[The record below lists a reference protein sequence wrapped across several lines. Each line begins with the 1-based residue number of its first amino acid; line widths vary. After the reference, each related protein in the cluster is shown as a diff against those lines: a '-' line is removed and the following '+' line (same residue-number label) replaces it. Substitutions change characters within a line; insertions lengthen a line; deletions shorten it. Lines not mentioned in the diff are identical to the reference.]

1 MPSAGPALMKPSVK
15 IILIFVPAYAT
26 ILLFTQA
33 LMCVGRKIR
42 RKQISVKD
50 KVSIPFW
57 TISVLKQQLQLHKH
71 NLNTNKSQYKI
82 SEMIGKD

>member
-33 LMCVGRKIR
+33 LMCVGRKTR
-42 RKQISVKD
+42 RKQRQGVDPI
-50 KVSIPFW
+50 
-57 TISVLKQQLQLHKH
+57 
-71 NLNTNKSQYKI
+71 LNN
-82 SEMIGKD
+82 IGVETTTTTA

>member
-33 LMCVGRKIR
+33 IGVETTTTTAET
-42 RKQISVKD
+42 Q
-50 KVSIPFW
+50 F
-57 TISVLKQQLQLHKH
+57 KH
-71 NLNTNKSQYKI
+71 PQKSL
-82 SEMIGKD
+82 

>member
-33 LMCVGRKIR
+33 
-42 RKQISVKD
+42 
-50 KVSIPFW
+50 
-57 TISVLKQQLQLHKH
+57 
-71 NLNTNKSQYKI
+71 
-82 SEMIGKD
+82 IGVETTTTTA